1 MMMGLAL
8 LSARDN
14 TIIWRLWSPRGVKW
28 ITLSMWSA
36 TSSWYSSGVLH
47 LWASKLARNKQ
58 APNRSQK
65 YTLQGTNISHLGKR
79 KIIFKMQFWR
89 DMLVSWRGNMDEH
102 GCFALCLPSRRWQ
115 LSVALLF
122 YHILSTAKQVSD
134 YWNKQ
139 PVAKEIHVY
148 IYIQSS
154 WSFRTNQQQQQP
166 NTKRRATEGGHQM
179 LKNMIK
185 HDSINIW
192 IKGRNKHNMCCS
204 CSNMCF
210 AF

>member
-89 DMLVSWRGNMDEH
+89 DMLVSWRVIWMNMDVLHYAFPLEDDNCLLLC
-102 GCFALCLPSRRWQ
+102 CFTIFYQRLNK
-115 LSVALLF
+115 SVIIETNNLLQRKF
-122 YHILSTAKQVSD
+122 M
-134 YWNKQ
+134 
-139 PVAKEIHVY
+139 Y
-148 IYIQSS
+148 IYIYTIILEFSHKS
-154 WSFRTNQQQQQP
+154 
-166 NTKRRATEGGHQM
+166 ATTATQH
-179 LKNMIK
+179 KATC
-185 HDSINIW
+185 HW
-192 IKGRNKHNMCCS
+192 GRP
-204 CSNMCF
+204 SN
-210 AF
+210 A